1 MGTTKSPFFQKTNKK
16 LVKSQL
22 VVMKSALILLA
33 SMATLALAEPEARPS
48 GLKVEYISVPET
60 CEQKALNGQQLTM
73 HYTGTLED
81 GTKFDSS
88 VDRNEPFKFQ
98 IGVGQVIKGWEEGVL
113 GMCVG
118 EKRQLIVPPE
128 LGYGDQGAGE
138 IIPGGATLF
147 FDIELL
153 ETEDGPAPVNV
164 FKQIDIDADSAL
176 SREELSVYLKQQ
188 VEAMAQAGG
197 EQAQQAQEML
207 KDQDKLVEEIFSHE
221 DKDKDGYIS
230 HEEFSGP
237 KHDELSIF
245 HQVFRAK
252 DVRKPPQSHPI
263 FRLTSIK
270 IPPHHHI
277 HTKKKLV
284 KSSRPT
290 KPEMHQLTSSYAS
303 ADSTSGSC

>member
-1 MGTTKSPFFQKTNKK
+1 MGPSHHIK
-16 LVKSQL
+16 LYTWI
-22 VVMKSALILLA
+22 MKS
-33 SMATLALAEPEARPS
+33 SLALALALMVTVSLAEVEERPS
-48 GLKVEYISVPET
+48 GLKIEHILKPES
-60 CEQKALNGQQLTM
+60 CDKQAENGQMLTM

-88 VDRNEPFKFQ
+88 LDRNEPFKFQ

-113 GMCVG
+113 GMCIG
-118 EKRQLIVPPE
+118 EKRRLIVPPE

-138 IIPGGATLF
+138 VIPGGATLY

-153 ETEDGPAPVNV
+153 GTEEGPQPVNV
-164 FKQIDIDADSAL
+164 FKQIDMDNDAAL

-237 KHDELSIF
+237 KHDEL
-245 HQVFRAK
+245 
-252 DVRKPPQSHPI
+252 
-263 FRLTSIK
+263 
-270 IPPHHHI
+270 
-277 HTKKKLV
+277 
-284 KSSRPT
+284 
-290 KPEMHQLTSSYAS
+290 
-303 ADSTSGSC
+303 

>member
-1 MGTTKSPFFQKTNKK
+1 
-16 LVKSQL
+16 
-22 VVMKSALILLA
+22 MKSCLILLA
-33 SMATLALAEPEARPS
+33 SIATIALAEPEVRPS
-48 GLKVEYISVPET
+48 GLKVVYTLVPET
-60 CEQKALNGQQLTM
+60 CEKKAMNGQMLTM

-113 GMCVG
+113 GMCIG
-118 EKRQLIVPPE
+118 EKRTLIVPPE

-138 IIPGGATLF
+138 VIPGGATLN

-153 ETEDGPAPVNV
+153 ETEEGPQPVNV
-164 FKQIDIDADSAL
+164 FKQIDMDNDAAL

-188 VEAMAQAGG
+188 VEAMASAGG

-237 KHDELSIF
+237 KHDEL
-245 HQVFRAK
+245 
-252 DVRKPPQSHPI
+252 
-263 FRLTSIK
+263 
-270 IPPHHHI
+270 
-277 HTKKKLV
+277 
-284 KSSRPT
+284 
-290 KPEMHQLTSSYAS
+290 
-303 ADSTSGSC
+303 

>member
-1 MGTTKSPFFQKTNKK
+1 
-16 LVKSQL
+16 
-22 VVMKSALILLA
+22 MKSCLILLA
-33 SMATLALAEPEARPS
+33 SIATLALAEPEVGPS
-48 GLKVEYISVPET
+48 GLKVEYTLVPET
-60 CEQKALNGQQLTM
+60 CERKAMNGQMLTM

-81 GTKFDSS
+81 GSKFDSS

-113 GMCVG
+113 GMCIG
-118 EKRQLIVPPE
+118 EKRRLIVPPE

-138 IIPGGATLF
+138 VIPGGATLY

-153 ETEDGPAPVNV
+153 ETEEGPQPVNV
-164 FKQIDIDADSAL
+164 FKQIDMDNDAAL

-188 VEAMAQAGG
+188 VEAMASAGG

-237 KHDELSIF
+237 KHDEL
-245 HQVFRAK
+245 
-252 DVRKPPQSHPI
+252 
-263 FRLTSIK
+263 
-270 IPPHHHI
+270 
-277 HTKKKLV
+277 
-284 KSSRPT
+284 
-290 KPEMHQLTSSYAS
+290 
-303 ADSTSGSC
+303 